1 MDQLAGCFHEIIPDR
16 IEAATYIVLAAA
28 AAKEVRIDNI
38 IPHHLEALLSKL
50 KEIGTDLEIGVDN
63 VVIRASRD
71 LKAADI
77 KTLPYPGFAT
87 DIQQPLTALLTQ
99 AQGQSIVT
107 ETIYTERFKHCQESV
122 SYTHLPCPNLLLD
135 AFSFFRMNSTQIR

>member
-1 MDQLAGCFHEIIPDR
+1 MGANIRGAGTNVITIDGVDHWLDAFHEIIPDR

-77 KTLPYPGFAT
+77 KTLPYPGFYDRHSAAADSIADAGT
-87 DIQQPLTALLTQ
+87 
-99 AQGQSIVT
+99 GQSIVT
-107 ETIYTERFKHCQESV
+107 ETIYTERF
-122 SYTHLPCPNLLLD
+122 
-135 AFSFFRMNSTQIR
+135 

>member
-63 VVIRASRD
+63 VVIRASKD

-77 KTLPYPGFAT
+77 G
-87 DIQQPLTALLTQ
+87 
-99 AQGQSIVT
+99 
-107 ETIYTERFKHCQESV
+107 
-122 SYTHLPCPNLLLD
+122 
-135 AFSFFRMNSTQIR
+135 

>member
-1 MDQLAGCFHEIIPDR
+1 M
-16 IEAATYIVLAAA
+16 LAAA

-107 ETIYTERFKHCQESV
+107 ETIYTERFKHCQELNKMGANINVMIPSSFINEMCIRDRVEILYLWSV
-122 SYTHLPCPNLLLD
+122 FLS
-135 AFSFFRMNSTQIR
+135 M